1 MFLVEDETKLVDRYA
16 TSTTREVRLLALVE
30 KLHTYIHGQ
39 LVDNQCPLQFIRFFA
54 WIKPNQLVVDQLASK
69 YFDQVVIERSK
80 KAIYKDC
87 KDHLQVFKTWGIVLD
102 PKIATNVEHRQKTI
116 WRLETKQ
123 NKQSS
128 DSLKRSINE
137 RLIGKDIIRNCVD
150 KLGELDVNWFRN
162 CCANTSIGGGG
173 GSSSSSLQNAT
184 CRHLTRFTNTT
195 AGRGK
200 SDDQLLLMM
209 LMVRAVVSYDSKT
222 GICSSNFVAFNL
234 AKSTFTA
241 DNSMVFEYTNGKTGP
256 VPASSTRSSAP
267 TPTTALSAIM
277 PSTYQR
283 K

>member
-128 DSLKRSINE
+128 DSLKRSINDQI
-137 RLIGKDIIRNCVD
+137 IGKDILGSVAD
-150 KLGELDVNWFRN
+150 KLGELDVNWFRD
-162 CCANTSIGGGG
+162 C
-173 GSSSSSLQNAT
+173 LQNSNT
-184 CRHLTRFTNTT
+184 QYLKRFTNET
-195 AGRGK
+195 AGRRK
-200 SDDQLLLMM
+200 ADAQLRLMM
-209 LMVRAVVSYDSKT
+209 LMVRASVSYASKT
-222 GICSSNFVAFNL
+222 GIRSINFVDFNL
-234 AKSTFTA
+234 DKSTFT
-241 DNSMVFEYTNGKTGP
+241 DSSMVYEYTNGKNCGGTCFINT
-256 VPASSTRSSAP
+256 V
-267 TPTTALSAIM
+267 LSANANDCAIRHV
-277 PSTYQR
+277 SEYLGLLSLSNE
-283 K
+283 